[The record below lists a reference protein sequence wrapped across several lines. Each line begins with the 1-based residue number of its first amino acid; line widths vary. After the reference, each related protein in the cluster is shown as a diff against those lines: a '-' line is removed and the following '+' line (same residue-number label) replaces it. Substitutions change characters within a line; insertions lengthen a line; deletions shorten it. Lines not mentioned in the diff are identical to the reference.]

1 MTAVHDGVLMIPVYK
16 RRVVGVVMGLWQAL
30 ICFCIYIYT
39 CFLGG
44 SGRLVALHCLLIPII
59 SIVATPEISNQ

>member
-30 ICFCIYIYT
+30 ICFCIYIYIYIY
-39 CFLGG
+39 LLSWRLRPA
-44 SGRLVALHCLLIPII
+44 SGITLSPD
-59 SIVATPEISNQ
+59 SYNQYCCDP